1 MKEVEVTCAAFIPP
15 IPVDWIWNGNLAAG
29 KLTVMA
35 GAPGTGKT
43 LIALNCAAIV
53 SNGEIGGFSWPD
65 GTYSPAGN
73 VLIWSGE
80 DGVEDTIIPRLIAA
94 NANLSRVHVIG
105 ATNENGRQRPFNF
118 EKDLPYLE
126 EKLRQTG
133 NVLLLI
139 IDSIAQVVGGDSHK
153 NSDVRRALEPL
164 IQLAEIYG
172 FAILG
177 ITHLTKQS
185 KGKAPLDRVAGS
197 FAFSAV
203 ARNVL
208 MTTKVASEQLED
220 GSHGSVLVRA
230 KSNLSSDRGGFLYE
244 TQSTTVMAE
253 HRPIETARVFW
264 KEALDGTA
272 REILDWAEGGDSEP
286 ASGAVGQ
293 AYTFL
298 VNQLANGP
306 LPAKEVEN
314 TAASVGISAASLKRA
329 KKAAGVS
336 SRKTATYTLWELPST
351 LPSTMPAL
359 AFPPIRYDRSGNAY
373 PFPNQQFNIAAMA
386 EGTALH
392 FAAFGRSVP
401 HDPVGRVEHL
411 DQVGPLG
418 QLGSTPPAQV
428 TDAMNM
434 EFPAIPQ
441 HLMGVLTF
449 EAHQSW
455 YREGIG
461 ICRER
466 FRLAQHQNA
475 LAEYEDQEDVFDIVR
490 AVVDRVIDDLF
501 FPDMENYNL
510 LVEYYRAVFE
520 DALNKTPGANY

>member
-1 MKEVEVTCAAFIPP
+1 MKDVELTCAALIPP
-15 IPVDWIWNGNLAAG
+15 ISVDWIWNGNLAAG

-43 LIALNCAAIV
+43 LIALTFSAIV
-53 SNGEIGGFSWPD
+53 SNGGMGGLTWPD
-65 GTYSPAGN
+65 GTFSPAGN
-73 VLIWSGE
+73 VLIWTGE
-80 DGVEDTIIPRLIAA
+80 DGVEDTIIPRLIAS

-105 ATNENGRQRPFNF
+105 ATHENGRRRSFNF
-118 EKDLPYLE
+118 EKDLPHLE

-139 IDSIAQVVGGDSHK
+139 IDSIAQIVGGDSHK

-164 IQLAEIYG
+164 IELAEKYG

-208 MTTKVASEQLED
+208 MTSKVASEQLEN
-220 GSHGSVLVRA
+220 GSQCSVLVRA
-230 KSNLSSDRGGFLYE
+230 KSNLSSDHGGFLYN
-244 TQSTTVMAE
+244 TQSATIMAK
-253 HRPIETARVFW
+253 HRPIETAAVFW
-264 KEALDGTA
+264 KEALDGSA
-272 REILDWAEGGDSEP
+272 HEILDWAEGGDSSP
-286 ASGAVGQ
+286 GTGAVGQ
-293 AYTFL
+293 AHTFL
-298 VNQLANGP
+298 INQLANGP
-306 LPAKEVEN
+306 LPAKEVESA
-314 TAASVGISAASLKRA
+314 AASFGISSSSLKRA

-336 SRKTATYTLWELPST
+336 SRKTATCTWWELPST
-351 LPSTMPAL
+351 PPSTIPPL
-359 AFPPIRYDRSGNAY
+359 APVRYDRSGNAH
-373 PFPNQQFNIAAMA
+373 PFPNQQFNTAAMPQ
-386 EGTALH
+386 GMALT
-392 FAAFGRSVP
+392 FAAFGRP
-401 HDPVGRVEHL
+401 IPNAPLGRVEHL

-418 QLGSTPPAQV
+418 ELGSTPPAQV
-428 TDAMNM
+428 SDAMNM

-441 HLMGVLTF
+441 HLMGVLTL

-455 YREGIG
+455 YQEGIG

-466 FRLAQHQNA
+466 FRLALHQNA
-475 LAEYEDQEDVFDIVR
+475 LAENEDQEDVFDIVR

-501 FPDMENYNL
+501 FPDMENYMAL
-510 LVEYYRAVFE
+510 TEYYRARFE
-520 DALNKTPGANY
+520 DSLNNSPAANI

>member
-1 MKEVEVTCAAFIPP
+1 MKDVELTCAAFIPP
-15 IPVDWIWNGNLAAG
+15 ISVDWIWNGNLAAG

-43 LIALNCAAIV
+43 LIALTCAAIV
-53 SNGEIGGFSWPD
+53 SNGGMGGLTWPD
-65 GTYSPAGN
+65 GTYSPAGD
-73 VLIWSGE
+73 VLIWTGE

-105 ATNENGRQRPFNF
+105 ATHENGRRRPFNF
-118 EKDLPYLE
+118 EKDLPHLE
-126 EKLRQTG
+126 AKLGQTG

-139 IDSIAQVVGGDSHK
+139 IDSVAQIVGGDSQK

-164 IQLAEIYG
+164 IQLAEKYG

-197 FAFSAV
+197 FAFGAA
-203 ARNVL
+203 ARVVL
-208 MTTKVASEQLED
+208 INSKVASSQLED

-298 VNQLANGP
+298 VKQLANGP

-314 TAASVGISAASLKRA
+314 AAASVGISAASLKRA

-373 PFPNQQFNIAAMA
+373 PFPNQQFNIAAMT
-386 EGTALH
+386 EGMALP

-418 QLGSTPPAQV
+418 PTPPAKV

-461 ICRER
+461 NCRER

-475 LAEYEDQEDVFDIVR
+475 IAEYEDQEDVFDIVR

-501 FPDMENYNL
+501 YPDMENYNA
-510 LVEYYRAVFE
+510 LVGYYRAIFE
-520 DALNKTPGANY
+520 DALNNAPEANH